1 MKNKF
6 SFSNAPS
13 IKARRTKFDLSFGT
27 KTSFNIGELVPVY
40 LQEIY
45 PGDTFKVDTSYV
57 ARMSNPFLRPVMD
70 NLYLDTYYF
79 YVPSRLLFD
88 KWEKVFGASDNAWAS
103 EDPTTVPT
111 VLSDTNPV
119 SKTVADYLGLPVS
132 DSADITNGYV
142 NVSVLPFRAFA
153 KIYDAWFRDE
163 NNIDPMLV
171 QNGEVGQFE
180 EFNNN
185 DWSPHNYFGKLPKV
199 SKFHDYFTSALPSP
213 QKGDA
218 IELTVGTLLPVKAVK
233 EVHSTNFPVKFELSD
248 LGGMTQGSVLA
259 VDTST
264 SNVTIKELGN
274 DVTIADTNCYV
285 DSTNLVVDSNGLNQ
299 LSVNDLRYG
308 LALQRMLE
316 ADARGGTRYI
326 EYIYSHFGVVS
337 PDARLQRPEYLT
349 GSRQPLNI
357 QQVANTNIAPTDER
371 SLGQLGAYSLTNG
384 KAYFSK
390 SFVEHGYVIG
400 VMCARYKH
408 TYQQGI
414 EKFWKRSKRT
424 DFYDPIFANIGEQ
437 PIMATELYNIN
448 DDTLADGVHTVFGY
462 NEAWADLRYR
472 PNKVTGQMR
481 SGLGRSQ
488 DIWHFADFYQS
499 APVLSQSFLEET
511 SMFVDRTLSVTSSK
525 VDPLILDIYFKVDAI
540 RELPLYSIPSI
551 TEAPLFN

>member
-57 ARMSNPFLRPVMD
+57 ARLSNPFLRPVMD

-79 YVPSRLLFD
+79 FVPSRLLFD
-88 KWEKVFGASDNAWAS
+88 NWEKVFGASDNAWA
-103 EDPTTVPT
+103 ETTPTEVPM
-111 VLSDTNPV
+111 VLSAENPA
-119 SKTVADYLGLPVS
+119 SKTVGDYLGLPVGGP
-132 DSADITNGYV
+132 DSFTH
-142 NVSVLPFRAFA
+142 VSVLPFRAFA
-153 KIYDAWFRDE
+153 KIYDQWFRDE

-171 QNGEVGQFE
+171 QTGSVSATER
-180 EFNNN
+180 FNSHAWRPN
-185 DWSPHNYFGKLPKV
+185 NYFGKLPKV
-199 SKFHDYFTSALPSP
+199 AKFHDYFTSALPSP

-218 IELTVGTLLPVKAVK
+218 IELTVGQVLPVTA
-233 EVHSTNFPVKFELSD
+233 EQGIHYTNNTVKFASQALSGVNTGTVLGLNAASALSVNEVD
-248 LGGMTQGSVLA
+248 LDSI
-259 VDTST
+259 TST
-264 SNVTIKELGN
+264 GHVIDG
-274 DVTIADTNCYV
+274 
-285 DSTNLVVDSNGLNQ
+285 TNLVVDSRGLNN

-337 PDARLQRPEYLT
+337 PDARLQRAEYLT
-349 GSRQPLNI
+349 GSRQPLNV
-357 QQVANTNIAPTDER
+357 QQVANTNIAESGTS

-390 SFVEHGYVIG
+390 SFVEHGFVIG

-414 EKFWKRSKRT
+414 EKFWKRTKRT

-437 PIMATELYNIN
+437 PIMATELYNL
-448 DDTLADGVHTVFGY
+448 DDGSLAEDDSTVFGY

-481 SGLGRSQ
+481 TGIDNSQ
-488 DIWHFADFYQS
+488 DIWHFADYYMN
-499 APVLSQSFLEET
+499 APVLSQEFIEET
-511 SMFVDRTLSVTSSK
+511 EFFVDRTLPVSTSE

>member
-1 MKNKF
+1 MISMKNKF

-45 PGDTFKVDTSYV
+45 PGDTFKVDTSFV
-57 ARMSNPFLRPVMD
+57 ARLSNPFLRPVMD

-88 KWEKVFGASDNAWAS
+88 NWEKVFGASDNAWAES
-103 EDPTTVPT
+103 VPT
-111 VLSDTNPV
+111 EVPTMHANVNPQP
-119 SKTVADYLGLPVS
+119 KTVGDYLGLPVDIGNRGFS
-132 DSADITNGYV
+132 D
-142 NVSVLPFRAFA
+142 VSVLPFRAFA

-171 QNGEVGQFE
+171 QTGDRGQYEV
-180 EFNNN
+180 FNDNA
-185 DWSPHNYFGKLPKV
+185 WSPNNYFGRLPNV
-199 SKFHDYFTSALPSP
+199 AKFHDYFTACLPSP

-218 IELTVGTLLPVKAVK
+218 VELTVGQVLPVTAEQGIHFTNNSVRFASQALPGVNTGSVLGLNAASDVTVK
-233 EVHSTNFPVKFELSD
+233 EVD
-248 LGGMTQGSVLA
+248 LDYISGTGHVIDG
-259 VDTST
+259 
-264 SNVTIKELGN
+264 
-274 DVTIADTNCYV
+274 
-285 DSTNLVVDSNGLNQ
+285 TNLVVDSRGLNN

-349 GSRQPLNI
+349 GSRQPLNV
-357 QQVANTNIAPTDER
+357 QQVANTNIAVNSAFD

-390 SFVEHGYVIG
+390 SFVEHGFVIG

-414 EKFWKRSKRT
+414 EKFWTRKKRT

-437 PIMATELYNIN
+437 PVMTTELYNQ
-448 DDTLADGVHTVFGY
+448 DDGSLDDDQNTVFGY

-481 SGLGRSQ
+481 TGVESTQ
-488 DIWHFADFYQS
+488 DIWHFADFYDS
-499 APVLSQSFLEET
+499 APVLSQRFIEET
-511 SMFVDRTLSVTSSK
+511 PIFVNRTLPVSTDE

>member
-1 MKNKF
+1 MMKNKF

-45 PGDTFKVDTSYV
+45 PGDTFKVDTSFV
-57 ARMSNPFLRPVMD
+57 ARLSNPFLRPVMD

-88 KWEKVFGASDNAWAS
+88 KWEKVFGASDNAWA
-103 EDPTTVPT
+103 ELEPVEVP
-111 VLSDTNPV
+111 VVPGNSNPY
-119 SKTVADYLGLPVS
+119 SKTVGDYLGLPVVPS
-132 DSADITNGYV
+132 NGDAGAFG

-163 NNIDPMLV
+163 NNIDPMLI
-171 QNGEVGQFE
+171 QTGDVGTYE
-180 EFNNN
+180 RFNEYA
-185 DWSPHNYFGKLPKV
+185 WSPSNYFGRLPKV

-218 IELTVGTLLPVKAVK
+218 VELTVGHVLPVTGASSLHSTQLAVKFGSTFLPGTVTGSVLGIDSNSNTVVK
-233 EVHSTNFPVKFELSD
+233 EVVNDAIASTGHNI
-248 LGGMTQGSVLA
+248 
-259 VDTST
+259 
-264 SNVTIKELGN
+264 NR
-274 DVTIADTNCYV
+274 
-285 DSTNLVVDSNGLNQ
+285 TNLVVDSRGLNN

-357 QQVANTNIAPTDER
+357 QQVANTNSVGDYDRA
-371 SLGQLGAYSLTNG
+371 LGQLGAYSLTNG

-390 SFVEHGYVIG
+390 SFVEHGFVIG

-408 TYQQGI
+408 TYQQGV
-414 EKFWKRSKRT
+414 EKFWTRRKRT
-424 DFYDPIFANIGEQ
+424 DFYDPVFANIGEQ
-437 PIMATELYNIN
+437 PIMTTELYNM
-448 DDTLADGVHTVFGY
+448 DDGSLADDQNTVFGY

-481 SGLGRSQ
+481 STITNSL
-488 DIWHFADFYQS
+488 DIWHFADKYS
-499 APVLSQSFLEET
+499 NAPVLSQDFLEET
-511 SMFVDRTLSVTSSK
+511 SLFVDRTLSVDSNQ
-525 VDPLILDIYFKVDAI
+525 VDPLILDLYFKVDAI